1 MEKNHSHGK
10 ACKTDLPIEYLMFTI
25 CLAKDSTQTE
35 RKSLPQ
41 RTYTL
46 ILVLSWLNIFFKIS
60 MVTEFHS
67 FKEHSES
74 VVPKSIYKHV

>member
-1 MEKNHSHGK
+1 MEKICSPGK

-35 RKSLPQ
+35 RKSLPR
-41 RTYTL
+41 RTYSL
-46 ILVLSWLNIFFKIS
+46 ISVLSWLNIFLKVS

-74 VVPKSIYKHV
+74 VVPKSIYRDV